1 MKTQNI
7 YDNISVVTIYNRV
20 NKTINS
26 VKIDTRKIAMGDC
39 YVGIKGEKTDGN
51 LFYKDAFLKG
61 C

>member
-51 LFYKDAFLKG
+51 L
-61 C
+61 